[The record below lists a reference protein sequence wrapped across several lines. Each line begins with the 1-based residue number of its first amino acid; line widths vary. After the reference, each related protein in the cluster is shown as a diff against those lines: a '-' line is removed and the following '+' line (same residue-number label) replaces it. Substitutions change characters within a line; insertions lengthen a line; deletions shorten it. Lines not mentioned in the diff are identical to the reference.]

1 MFYFSPKF
9 AYLKSL
15 HGRKISGI
23 EEIENVT
30 LGAPLRTFCSVRYRS
45 TCTLYS
51 ISLLEALVL
60 LKFATCSAFCQ
71 LLCAKLLIPR
81 GNESEK
87 ERKREGVHCW
97 LWKEKNPLNNILPVD
112 CTEPVFLTS
121 WSPGIDSK
129 ELIPPAYLA
138 LAGWYDY
145 PFPPRFLAT
154 IDWLKVPAQYSNLS
168 EWKYQ

>member
-1 MFYFSPKF
+1 MYKKNYFSPKV
-9 AYLKSL
+9 AYLQRL

-23 EEIENVT
+23 DEIENLT
-30 LGAPLRTFCSVRYRS
+30 LGAPLRTFCRVRYRS

-87 ERKREGVHCW
+87 ERKRQRECTLGAER
-97 LWKEKNPLNNILPVD
+97 KKNPLNNILP
-112 CTEPVFLTS
+112 
-121 WSPGIDSK
+121 
-129 ELIPPAYLA
+129 
-138 LAGWYDY
+138 
-145 PFPPRFLAT
+145 
-154 IDWLKVPAQYSNLS
+154 
-168 EWKYQ
+168 